1 MFFIY
6 LPIVLLIVFQFAFII
21 MLASWGAFTSWEIFL
36 ENGPVMLI
44 ILLLAGV
51 GIHRLFMF
59 LGDDEIPDGILM
71 RILYCLC
78 IPSMI
83 LPVTFSLL
91 KKLFNIKNEED
102 KFSFYFLSLIT
113 IVFEIMLFI
122 VAIDSGFNDLMSLMF
137 NGGIFLVILFFVIGV
152 FVCKNFAPIERKNFF
167 DWLLFLLCTPMML
180 FALLVAIFAKG
191 VYEWAKT
198 PLPQSSTAKKNTKYR
213 VSTDLAGTPK
223 IYDGDGN
230 EVTGVD
236 FVNYDGAIY
245 GKDGNKYEPKNH

>member
-1 MFFIY
+1 MFIIY
-6 LPIVLLIVFQFAFII
+6 YLIVALIAFEFIFTI
-21 MLASWGAFTSWEIFL
+21 TLASCGAFTSWEIFL
-36 ENGPVMLI
+36 ENGPPMLI
-44 ILLLAGV
+44 ILLLAGIV
-51 GIHRLFMF
+51 VHRLFKK
-59 LGDDEIPDGILM
+59 LLDGENILV

-78 IPSMI
+78 IPCMI
-83 LPVTFSLL
+83 LPLSFSLL
-91 KKLFNIKNEED
+91 KKLFNIKNEEN

-152 FVCKNFAPIERKNFF
+152 FVCKNFAPIEKKTFF
-167 DWLLFLLCTPMML
+167 DWLLFSLCTPMML

-191 VYEWAKT
+191 AYEWAKT
-198 PLPQSSTAKKNTKYR
+198 PLPPSSTSKKSTKYR

-245 GKDGNKYEPKNH
+245 GRDGNKYEPKNH

>member
-6 LPIVLLIVFQFAFII
+6 FPIIVLIVFQFVFAFL
-21 MLASWGAFTSWEIFL
+21 LASWGAFTSWEIFL
-36 ENGPVMLI
+36 ENGPPMLI
-44 ILLLAGV
+44 ILLLAGI

-59 LGDDEIPDGILM
+59 LGDDDMPDGILM

-113 IVFEIMLFI
+113 IVFETMLFI
-122 VAIDSGFNDLMSLMF
+122 VAIDSGFNELMSLMF
-137 NGGIFLVILFFVIGV
+137 NGGIFLVILFFAIGV
-152 FVCKNFAPIERKNFF
+152 FVCKNFAPIKRKSFF

-198 PLPQSSTAKKNTKYR
+198 PLPQSTSNKSTKYR

-230 EVTGVD
+230 EVTRVD
-236 FVNYDGAIY
+236 FVNYDGAVY
-245 GKDGNKYEPKNH
+245 GTDGNKYEPKNH